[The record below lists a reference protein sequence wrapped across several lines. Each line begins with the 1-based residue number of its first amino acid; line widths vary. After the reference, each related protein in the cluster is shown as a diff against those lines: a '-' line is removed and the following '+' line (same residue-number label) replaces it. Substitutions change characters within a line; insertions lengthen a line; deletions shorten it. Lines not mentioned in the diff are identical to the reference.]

1 MSQGCHSTIGDI
13 VRQPHCQLRL
23 ISRNP
28 KWPKISRR
36 SPASDLRWG
45 LSPAGRTARWL
56 YLGCPPS
63 AQRRTNATSR
73 PAQLS
78 NSNQHQ
84 RIHIAAARGLL
95 RTRNENASSCIRLC
109 IARPSHLDRTKFIR
123 NFSRIGDQCSRSIQ
137 HYRSVNGIPRH
148 RVYGRP
154 RRGRRLAMGR
164 FVGQPGNDQIGP
176 SREQGHRY
184 T

>member
-1 MSQGCHSTIGDI
+1 MSEKCTKSDI

-23 ISRNP
+23 ISRNR
-28 KWPKISRR
+28 KWPKISPR

-73 PAQLS
+73 PAQPS
-78 NSNQHQ
+78 NSNQRQ
-84 RIHIAAARGLL
+84 RVHIAAARSSYEPVMK
-95 RTRNENASSCIRLC
+95 TRSCIRLC
-109 IARPSHLDRTKFIR
+109 IARPSHLDRRKFIR
-123 NFSRIGDQCSRSIQ
+123 NFSRISDQCFRSIQ

-164 FVGQPGNDQIGP
+164 LVGQPGNDQIGP
-176 SREQGHRY
+176 SREQGHRNN
-184 T
+184 

>member
-1 MSQGCHSTIGDI
+1 MLLF
-13 VRQPHCQLRL
+13 VRRVKHALDVTVQRPHDADTHVHGAYRPPDELH
-23 ISRNP
+23 
-28 KWPKISRR
+28 
-36 SPASDLRWG
+36 D
-45 LSPAGRTARWL
+45 
-56 YLGCPPS
+56 GCPPS
-63 AQRRTNATSR
+63 AQRRTNATSP
-73 PAQLS
+73 PAQPS

-84 RIHIAAARGLL
+84 RVHIAAARSSL

-109 IARPSHLDRTKFIR
+109 IARPSHLDRMKFIR
-123 NFSRIGDQCSRSIQ
+123 NFSRIDDQCSRSIQ
-137 HYRSVNGIPRH
+137 RYRSVNGIPRH

-164 FVGQPGNDQIGP
+164 LVGQPGNDQIGP